1 MQSLSQNFHNLETF
15 YNPCRAQLL
24 PGVQVR
30 GGASGVD
37 SIVSLPCAA
46 RAPTVV
52 EDCDVAVL
60 ADEYVWSCRHDPQWW
75 CATSD
80 RLSFGIPVTSVQWD
94 LLQEC
99 HMSKWCWCMSAIGII
114 AEATWADDVA
124 TSISAF
130 QSGKCK
136 PTCMF
141 PVVPCL

>member
-1 MQSLSQNFHNLETF
+1 MVDPNAITAQNFHNLETF

-60 ADEYVWSCRHDPQWW
+60 ADECVWSCRHDPQ
-75 CATSD
+75 
-80 RLSFGIPVTSVQWD
+80 
-94 LLQEC
+94 
-99 HMSKWCWCMSAIGII
+99 
-114 AEATWADDVA
+114 
-124 TSISAF
+124 
-130 QSGKCK
+130 
-136 PTCMF
+136 
-141 PVVPCL
+141 